1 MAKLFVCPISALDGE
16 ELDQNLEDLINDDPI
31 EDDDDNSESGNISGE
46 EEKVQSDV
54 DEDLDDED
62 YELLEENTGTKI
74 DRVSLCLCRAKI

>member
-1 MAKLFVCPISALDGE
+1 LAKLFVCPISALDGE

-74 DRVSLCLCRAKI
+74 DRVSLFLCRAKI